1 MAILYTIY
9 IYIFKKCSFDQ
20 IFCFGVRFFCWN
32 RIIRFCVSSCECP
45 LCSHYQTMRSVIC
58 VDCIV
63 RKKLFSSFSIGIFIF
78 AVELCQ
84 TWKLHMFQCW
94 AFRPFFFLS
103 FSLIAVKLFKPHRN
117 RWVPFIFDF
126 FTTFSIFFLQYFL
139 FDYKC
144 FISNI
149 ALVVSSLSRVC
160 TLSLWLM
167 NWNGL
172 LQ

>member
-1 MAILYTIY
+1 MEWQFCILY

-126 FTTFSIFFLQYFL
+126 FTTFSIFFLFNTFYLITNASYQILHWSFHH
-139 FDYKC
+139 FH
-144 FISNI
+144 
-149 ALVVSSLSRVC
+149 VSVLSLSG
-160 TLSLWLM
+160 W
-167 NWNGL
+167 
-172 LQ
+172 